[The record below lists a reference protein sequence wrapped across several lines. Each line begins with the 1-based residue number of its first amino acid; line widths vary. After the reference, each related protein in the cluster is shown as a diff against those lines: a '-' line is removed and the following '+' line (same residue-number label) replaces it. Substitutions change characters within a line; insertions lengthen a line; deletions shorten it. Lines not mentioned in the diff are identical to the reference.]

1 MGAMQNHPKKKGNGR
16 GSRGSVRNKDR
27 LADFANRG
35 KKGEADWG
43 SCDPKWLQT
52 VLCGITALGGAVTFG
67 LSRDE
72 GAYSLTLLLDGSRET
87 LWFNGD
93 VTLDDELSE
102 VAAQLDGMQ

>member
-1 MGAMQNHPKKKGNGR
+1 MGAMQNNNQKTGKRN

-27 LADFANRG
+27 LADFAKRG

-43 SCDPKWLQT
+43 GCDPQWLLT
-52 VLCGITALGGAVTFG
+52 VLVGITKLGGAITFG

-93 VTLDDELSE
+93 VDLDAELSA
-102 VAAQLDGMQ
+102 VAEQLDAMQ